1 MRCELVAP
9 ESVRNSIERIISTN
23 DDKDARYVAHNQLK
37 AALRLD
43 LGVEGK
49 R

>member
-23 DDKDARYVAHNQLK
+23 DDKDARYVAHDQLK